1 MYFISKKVIKF
12 VRRILIFQCLE
23 KRFFGGDSIFKIYNM
38 KPSLLI
44 FQLLLFTTSVWGQID
59 VNQIDSLV
67 KENNCI
73 ISQINNA
80 VLYKTFLYYD
90 GYRIDKND
98 MVYETSVTLF
108 FNSDGT
114 LKKAQIDYFTVG
126 DEGTSQYF
134 FNQGVVVY
142 STYFSYS
149 AMNNGY
155 SISRRLDNNGD
166 LIKIDYIRRD
176 DDRKGVIIEHI
187 QKIGGYDSYSPIT
200 NGLFFEKIVDVKSFE
215 SVLRDLHIN
224 YDIQR
229 PENTISVTFIEPQ
242 KGDITNLNE
251 NNVFVY
257 QKPSFD
263 SRIIDNLNIR
273 PDIIILDAKKDWCKI
288 TLGTNNLEG
297 YIHRDHLAPVEKIIE

>member
-1 MYFISKKVIKF
+1 
-12 VRRILIFQCLE
+12 
-23 KRFFGGDSIFKIYNM
+23 
-38 KPSLLI
+38 
-44 FQLLLFTTSVWGQID
+44 
-59 VNQIDSLV
+59 V

-229 PENTISVTFIEPQ
+229 PENTITVTFIEPQ